1 MRNGFIVVAIVGLL
15 AITVGLLLKQPA
27 RRAAPKARDIQRWED
42 DGGHLPEVDYPAAD
56 TRHAVVSVDVQSA

>member
-15 AITVGLLLKQPA
+15 AITAGLLLKQA
-27 RRAAPKARDIQRWED
+27 AGRAAPKTRDIQRWED
-42 DGGHLPEVDYPAAD
+42 DGGHLPEVDHPAAD